1 MAYEVREAGNSFK
14 VVLTINSG
22 KTVVRTLNTYSV
34 RADAER
40 LVADLAGWV
49 F

>member
-14 VVLTINSG
+14 VVATINSG
-22 KTVVRTLNTYSV
+22 KTIVRTLNTFTA

-49 F
+49 L